1 MHVYHS
7 LFEGYGRLGLSRL
20 SAGMGTKEMSANT
33 YAKCAN
39 YLYDEMEVFYNEQQ
53 LVAKTYVKKLYE
65 KEGIEKDSDGVL
77 NIDVSFDGTWLTR
90 GHKSNIGATFVIDIP
105 SGLAL
110 DFEVLSN
117 FCRPCSINKKK
128 KDKKSFKEW
137 HATTHA
143 GKCQLNFPG
152 LSGAMEAEGAVR
164 LWGRSEEKG
173 LRYVTFLGDG
183 DSSSYKAVTN
193 MNEGKGPYE
202 DVTVK
207 KEECKTE
214 EAERRTKGGKNN
226 KNRESNKK
234 LSWW

>member
-1 MHVYHS
+1 M
-7 LFEGYGRLGLSRL
+7 
-20 SAGMGTKEMSANT
+20 
-33 YAKCAN
+33 
-39 YLYDEMEVFYNEQQ
+39 
-53 LVAKTYVKKLYE
+53 AKTCVEKLYE

-90 GHKSNIGATFVIDIP
+90 GHKSHIGATFVIDIP

-128 KDKKSFKEW
+128 KDKKSFEEW

-143 GKCQLNFPG
+143 RKCHLNFPG

-202 DVTVK
+202 DVTMK
-207 KEECKTE
+207 KEECINHVQKRMGTRLRKLKEELRRKKTTKTGKVI
-214 EAERRTKGGKNN
+214 RRSLVVGKHQLTDKQIDAYQRYYGKAIRDSVSTNVLTM
-226 KNRESNKK
+226 K
-234 LSWW
+234 LRIMSGF